1 MKQPRIIFMG
11 TPEFAVITLDRLVKD
26 GVNIVGVI
34 TAPDKVSGRG
44 RKLNQSAVKK
54 FADQNEIPTLQPET
68 LKSEDFLNELKGYK
82 ADLQIVVAFRMLPE
96 VVWSMPSMGTINLHA
111 SLLPQ
116 YRGAAPINWAI
127 INGENE
133 TGVTTF
139 FLQHQIDTGDIIM
152 QKSVPIGTGTTAG
165 ELHNQLAMIGSD
177 LIIDTYNSICK
188 GDTPAIAQ
196 HTLITGTLKQAPK
209 IFKEDCRID
218 WKENCIKIYN
228 LIRGL
233 SPRPGAWTILQTDQA
248 VTFSFKVFECK
259 FTETQHT
266 KEPGEIQTE
275 DEGLQIFCAN
285 GYISVIELQIEGKRK
300 MHVDDFLRG
309 AHINNKWKAT

>member
-1 MKQPRIIFMG
+1 
-11 TPEFAVITLDRLVKD
+11 
-26 GVNIVGVI
+26 
-34 TAPDKVSGRG
+34 
-44 RKLNQSAVKK
+44 
-54 FADQNEIPTLQPET
+54 

>member
-1 MKQPRIIFMG
+1 MG

-54 FADQNEIPTLQPET
+54 YADQNGIPTLQPEN
-68 LKSEDFLNELKGYK
+68 LKAEDFLTELKEYK
-82 ADLQIVVAFRMLPE
+82 AELQIVVAFRMLPE
-96 VVWSMPSMGTINLHA
+96 AVWNMPPMGTINLHA

-116 YRGAAPINWAI
+116 YRGAAPINWVI

-152 QKSVPIGTGTTAG
+152 QKSVPIGQGITAG
-165 ELHNQLAMIGSD
+165 ELHDQLAMIGSD
-177 LIIDTYNSICK
+177 LIIDTYDSICK
-188 GDTPAIAQ
+188 GDTPAVAQ
-196 HTLITGTLKQAPK
+196 HTLIRGSLKQAPK
-209 IFKEDCRID
+209 IFKDDCRIS

-248 VTFSFKVFECK
+248 VKLSLKVFK
-259 FTETQHT
+259 STFIETQHS
-266 KEPGEIQTE
+266 KEPGEIQTA
-275 DEGLQIFCAN
+275 DKDLRIFCAD

-309 AHINNKWKAT
+309 AHINNKWRAI